1 MARKHKIGKKRI
13 IREAHYDVVI
23 VGAGGSGLAAGMYC
37 GRLGLKTLVLGA
49 TSSMELPIG
58 GVITTTHLVENYPG
72 FIRLSG
78 PELAK
83 KIEEH
88 ARDYKIDIREQK
100 VLKIEKGKKYFI
112 IHTDKGTY
120 HSSTVIYAT
129 GTKWK
134 KLSVPGEERLS
145 NHGVSYCALCDGPL
159 FMGKVVAII
168 GGSDSATKES
178 LLLAEYAKKVYIIA
192 RGEQLRAE
200 PINLARAMKN
210 KKIEIITKTNVLE
223 IKGEQFVTSLV
234 LDNSHKGKKELALD
248 GVFVAVGHV
257 PLSDL
262 AKQVGV
268 AVNEKGEVV
277 IDKESRTNV
286 PGFFAAGD
294 VVDSEFKQLITGVG
308 EAVKA
313 AYHAYKFVQGQEIHP
328 VDDKSFMHHALK
340 K

>member
-1 MARKHKIGKKRI
+1 MEMKKKQN
-13 IREAHYDVVI
+13 ESLAYQVVVI
-23 VGAGGSGLAAGMYC
+23 GAGGTGLAAGMYC
-37 GRLGLKTLVLGA
+37 GRLGLKTLVLGT
-49 TSSMELPIG
+49 TSGMELPVG
-58 GVITTTHLVENYPG
+58 GVITTTHVVENYPG

-83 KIEEH
+83 KLEDH
-88 ARDYKIDIREQK
+88 ARDYKIDILEEK
-100 VLKIEKGKKYFI
+100 ALELKKEKSYFVVK
-112 IHTDKGTY
+112 TDKHEY
-120 HSSTVIYAT
+120 HALSIIYAT
-129 GTKWK
+129 GTKWR
-134 KLSVPGEERLS
+134 KLGAPGEEKFA
-145 NHGVSYCALCDGPL
+145 NKGVSYCALCDGPL
-159 FMGKVVAII
+159 FRDKVVAMI

-192 RGEQLRAE
+192 RSEALRAE
-200 PINLARAMKN
+200 PINLARAEKN
-210 KKIEIITKTNVLE
+210 KKIEIITKTNVTE
-223 IKGEQFVTSLV
+223 IRGKEFVTSIV
-234 LDNSHKGKKELALD
+234 LDHPYLGKKELAVD
-248 GVFVAVGHV
+248 GVFVAIGHT

-262 AKQVGV
+262 AKSIGV
-268 AVNEKGEVV
+268 NVNEKGEVV

-328 VDDKSFMHHALK
+328 VDDNDRMHHAFK